1 MRSLTRT
8 LAVAIGMSV
17 FASAPALAASQ
28 EKIEWKE
35 TKKNDLGD
43 RVEVG
48 KNEAGQKIYRVTAV
62 IEVSADKL
70 DAALGNAED
79 VTKWNT
85 TITKSQ
91 ESLEL

>member
-1 MRSLTRT
+1 MAKTDEEYIAIASEAFDK
-8 LAVAIGMSV
+8 AVKIAT
-17 FASAPALAASQ
+17 SADSGV
-28 EKIEWKE
+28 EWKE
-35 TKKNDLGD
+35 AKKNDVGD

-48 KNEAGQKIYRVTAV
+48 KNEAGQKIYRATAV
-62 IEVSADKL
+62 IEVAADKL
-70 DAALGNAED
+70 DAALANAED

>member
-1 MRSLTRT
+1 MAKTDEEYIAIANEAFEK
-8 LAVAIGMSV
+8 AVKVAT
-17 FASAPALAASQ
+17 SADAV
-28 EKIEWKE
+28 EWKE
-35 TKKNDLGD
+35 SKKNDLGD